1 MKIEFAIFL
10 LALLLSN
17 TAYAHSFM
25 AEGGEY
31 EFFIEGIKVVL
42 SDVQLILPVIA
53 LSLLVSLWKIDG
65 ILSVWPA
72 YIIGNLLGIPLAT
85 FVTGYIIQLYIS
97 LGIFLALFA
106 ALAPKRNHLE
116 IRILAAVIGLTS
128 MLTVLE
134 GHEFLELPSTI
145 YLGLLFGLN
154 LVLVVSAN
162 ISSLILKSLNTT
174 WANIGIRA
182 VAAWVAAIGIL
193 IFAVNV

>member
-25 AEGGEY
+25 VEGGEY

-128 MLTVLE
+128 VLTVLE

>member
-1 MKIEFAIFL
+1 
-10 LALLLSN
+10 
-17 TAYAHSFM
+17 
-25 AEGGEY
+25 
-31 EFFIEGIKVVL
+31 
-42 SDVQLILPVIA
+42 
-53 LSLLVSLWKIDG
+53 
-65 ILSVWPA
+65 
-72 YIIGNLLGIPLAT
+72 LAT

-106 ALAPKRNHLE
+106 ALAPKRSHLE

-128 MLTVLE
+128 VLTVLE

-174 WANIGIRA
+174 WASIGMRA